1 MMDGSFRG
9 PLESTDP
16 GGELLNLMEYQIVYT
31 TSEVNHDTP
40 LTPSSTMVDCST
52 KERTHT
58 IHFWYDLSIESEQ
71 HELSAMPTIT
81 TTTMAAASS
90 TVTTTADLQVFDPLT
105 NTHTTVPATEGK
117 EGETEE
123 QQD

>member
-1 MMDGSFRG
+1 M
-9 PLESTDP
+9 ESSDSLTTPPVSVQPADP
-16 GGELLNLMEYQIVYT
+16 
-31 TSEVNHDTP
+31 P
-40 LTPSSTMVDCST
+40 LTPSSTMVPAAQSNEHIPST
-52 KERTHT
+52 SGM
-58 IHFWYDLSIESEQ
+58 ISQLSTT
-71 HELSAMPTIT
+71 ELSAMPTIT